1 MKFSLLSKPTELQLE
16 KDASSKYLP
25 VVIAA
30 MVFLASLALI
40 GLFSINSAI
49 SDWSGAISGNL
60 TVEIAY
66 DKNGDMDQRA
76 EDAVAFLKTV
86 PGINEVRTITKAE
99 TAELLEPFLG
109 RADVIENLPLPR
121 LVEVTVSENSA
132 LDLLA
137 TANQLENTVPG
148 AHLNTHRPWL
158 DKMLLLAR
166 SIQFLAA
173 AIMFLISMVTI
184 VIIVFAARTGM
195 VMHHDII
202 EVLHLIGARDGYI
215 ARQFQDYFA
224 RLSLFGAVPG
234 LIIAIIVMQFFTYL
248 ASRLEAGLIQ
258 PPSMVLEGW
267 LALALLPLL
276 VAILTTVTVRWIVLS
291 SLKRM
296 M

>member
-1 MKFSLLSKPTELQLE
+1 M
-16 KDASSKYLP
+16 
-25 VVIAA
+25 
-30 MVFLASLALI
+30 
-40 GLFSINSAI
+40 
-49 SDWSGAISGNL
+49 
-60 TVEIAY
+60 
-66 DKNGDMDQRA
+66 
-76 EDAVAFLKTV
+76 
-86 PGINEVRTITKAE
+86 
-99 TAELLEPFLG
+99 
-109 RADVIENLPLPR
+109 
-121 LVEVTVSENSA
+121 TVSENSA

-137 TANQLENTVPG
+137 TATQLENTVPG